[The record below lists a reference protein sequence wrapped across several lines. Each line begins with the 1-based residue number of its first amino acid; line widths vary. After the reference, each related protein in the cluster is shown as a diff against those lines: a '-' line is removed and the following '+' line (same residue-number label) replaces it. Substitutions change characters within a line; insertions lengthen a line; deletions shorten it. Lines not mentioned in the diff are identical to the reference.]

1 MGRRVIAAP
10 PPVRGPLVAGLTS
23 SSCLFFFS
31 FSCAGRFWVDRS
43 GKICS
48 FGPALWVF
56 PPSICFDPMREIFF
70 LAALPGVFVGD
81 ANTLS

>member
-10 PPVRGPLVAGLTS
+10 PPIRGPLVAGLTS
-23 SSCLFFFS
+23 SSCLFFS

-56 PPSICFDPMREIFF
+56 PPSICFDPMREFFF

>member
-1 MGRRVIAAP
+1 VGRRVIAAP

-23 SSCLFFFS
+23 SSCLFFLFLVPGDFGSIEAERFALLVLRCGFS
-31 FSCAGRFWVDRS
+31 HLRF
-43 GKICS
+43 
-48 FGPALWVF
+48 ALTRCVNF
-56 PPSICFDPMREIFF
+56 FF